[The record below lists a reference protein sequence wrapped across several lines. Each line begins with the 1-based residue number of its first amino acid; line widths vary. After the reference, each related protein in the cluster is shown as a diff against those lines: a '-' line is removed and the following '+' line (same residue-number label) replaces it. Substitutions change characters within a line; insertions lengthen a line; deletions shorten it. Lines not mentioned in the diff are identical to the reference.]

1 MYGFRTVMA
10 ILPRNHVESTPQSTG
25 AGVARR
31 GGVIQPVGSIPKI
44 VTAQRLQTWLLVA
57 ALVAIGLTALLVIDL
72 ARNLRTVVIS
82 EANRALENAVGELA
96 ETGQA
101 WQSQVGEA
109 ALSATRADQDL
120 RSRSYEILASYPE
133 VEGGYLWNDEVVG
146 HSFPTYTEPGSMLRQ
161 PPFEHTEVLS
171 ALEESR
177 RTYQTATRTAQD
189 GRDLVLVAVRADVNS
204 PLAAWSLRRIFN
216 FSNSNELYRRI
227 FLVAVML

>member
-82 EANRALENAVGELA
+82 EASRALANAVGELA
-96 ETGQA
+96 QA
-101 WQSQVGEA
+101 GDNWQANAGSN
-109 ALSATRADQDL
+109 SFSSDKADQDL
-120 RSRSYEILASYPE
+120 RGKSY
-133 VEGGYLWNDEVVG
+133 
-146 HSFPTYTEPGSMLRQ
+146 
-161 PPFEHTEVLS
+161 
-171 ALEESR
+171 
-177 RTYQTATRTAQD
+177 
-189 GRDLVLVAVRADVNS
+189 
-204 PLAAWSLRRIFN
+204 
-216 FSNSNELYRRI
+216 
-227 FLVAVML
+227 